1 MYRPEWI
8 ATPIVLGAVL
18 ILVIVPPFAMI
29 GLVVVALAALAT
41 LVALAGAL
49 LASPYLLVRSL
60 RRHFAERRR
69 PSEASGPVARFIAEA
84 GMATRQPCVA
94 ALANPL
100 TSTGRSRR
108 RTGRTS
114 GPPSPQIAT
123 FRAELSGPEV
133 AEEMATDDRLR
144 NGLHRRARHSGRAD
158 DLGIPLLPAAT
169 APLGAPRPPMS
180 GP

>member
-84 GMATRQPCVA
+84 GMATRQPGVA
-94 ALANPL
+94 ALANSP
-100 TSTGRSRR
+100 TAGRSRR
-108 RTGRTS
+108 RTGR
-114 GPPSPQIAT
+114 
-123 FRAELSGPEV
+123 
-133 AEEMATDDRLR
+133 
-144 NGLHRRARHSGRAD
+144 ARHSGPAD

-169 APLGAPRPPMS
+169 APLGAPGPPTS